1 MSVTHL
7 AVRPSLE
14 PCGQPEHED
23 CGLRT
28 ILDRLGER
36 WTVMT
41 IAELASGPKRFR
53 QLERA
58 MADIS
63 QRMLTLTVR
72 RLERDGLV
80 TRTVEPTIPPAV
92 TYELTPRGHSFAIL
106 IGSLVDWSRE
116 NKEPIESSQLAFDQ
130 LQGR

>member
-7 AVRPSLE
+7 AVRPALE
-14 PCGQPEHED
+14 PCGQPEHDD

-41 IAELASGPKRFR
+41 IAELVSGPMRFR

-58 MADIS
+58 LAEIS

-80 TRTVEPTIPPAV
+80 IRTVEATIPPAV
-92 TYELTPRGHSFAIL
+92 TYELSARGHSFATL
-106 IGSLVDWSRE
+106 ISGLVDWSRV
-116 NKEPIESSQLAFDQ
+116 NKEPIAQSQLEFDQ
-130 LQGR
+130 RQDQ